1 MLIEVV
7 DPEPLT
13 GDHVPSRKETE
24 RHEFMEGERGL
35 AVRKGKHGQA
45 NEMLYGGRDSV
56 EESMAAI
63 GKGKQCQSI
72 EAFSGGKE
80 IDKG

>member
-1 MLIEVV
+1 V
-7 DPEPLT
+7 
-13 GDHVPSRKETE
+13 
-24 RHEFMEGERGL
+24 
-35 AVRKGKHGQA
+35 AVRKGKQGQA

-56 EESMAAI
+56 GESMAAI

-72 EAFSGGKE
+72 EALSGGKE